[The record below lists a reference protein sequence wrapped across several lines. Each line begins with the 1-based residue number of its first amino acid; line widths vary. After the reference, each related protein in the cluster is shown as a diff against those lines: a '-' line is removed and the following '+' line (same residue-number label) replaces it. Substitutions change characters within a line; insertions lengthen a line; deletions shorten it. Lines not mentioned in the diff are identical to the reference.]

1 MLLASSLP
9 SGGGVDKV
17 LPRPIT
23 INIGYIAGGIA
34 MGWSNNRLPVKLRV
48 VLVLVIAGVSIL
60 AVGFTGSPI
69 QAFIALGFV
78 GVAYG
83 GMPAVYAVA
92 VRRFCGRQ
100 TVGRIFGR
108 LLSAWRVAG
117 LLAPWFAGVIYNLEG
132 EYATAVTY
140 VVIAAGLAV
149 LASPTLPRAKHA
161 VEAK

>member
-1 MLLASSLP
+1 M
-9 SGGGVDKV
+9 DKV

-83 GMPAVYAVA
+83 GMAAVYAVA

-100 TVGRIFGR
+100 TRRANLRAFTLSLESCRAARAVVRRGDLQPGGRVRDGR
-108 LLSAWRVAG
+108 NLCGNRRRAG
-117 LLAPWFAGVIYNLEG
+117 RSRQSH
-132 EYATAVTY
+132 
-140 VVIAAGLAV
+140 AAARQTRGR
-149 LASPTLPRAKHA
+149 SKII
-161 VEAK
+161 